1 MNLEKTIY
9 NLKLRGFGVQYFET
23 GAEAADYIC
32 GEIKN
37 STVGIGGSKTVE
49 AIGLYDKLSETNS
62 VAWHWREPG
71 METLKKAQVADYY
84 ISSANAISED
94 GQILNIDG
102 TGNRISSTVFG
113 HKKVF
118 IVVGTNKLCGDF
130 NSALERARNVAAV
143 KNCTRF
149 NGNTPCKLDNKCH
162 DCRSADKICRAL
174 TVLWAPMNN
183 METEVVIIGEDLGF

>member
-49 AIGLYDKLSETNS
+49 AIGLYDKLTETNS

-71 METLKKAQVADYY
+71 METLKEAQVADYY

-118 IVVGTNKLCGDF
+118 IVAGTNKLCGDF

-183 METEVVIIGEDLGF
+183 METEVVIIGEELGF